1 MLFKYVIFLIISLLI
16 NLIKNS
22 EIIIP
27 FTSSLS
33 EIPKNL
39 TPNYFMDSLFKNELY
54 TNVKVGTPPQ
64 NLDLIINFEYYHLF
78 LIKDSSSYNIN
89 YKRFYSNKSSTFTN
103 LSGSEY
109 FYSDKIGFS
118 HAINSSDLFTINENI
133 TNSNFT
139 FLQVTDSITQ
149 TKIKYPGVIGLN
161 VVPNGEP
168 FHFEQ
173 GLVRQLKA
181 KNYTNNYIYTI
192 VYNNNDDFNG
202 KIIFEKNIYEEYPLD
217 NYSSCYCYTTPDY
230 IYYWGSNYVKTFYNK
245 ESLEIE
251 DILLKPE
258 LGVVLFNNNIE
269 EKLKE
274 KFFDEK
280 IKEGK
285 CYRGYNYYTFYYCD
299 IDVKIDIGVFEFSK
313 PNSPLYF
320 SLNSDDLTMQYN
332 NKVFLLIGFRP
343 TLPEKEVH
351 LGYPFFRKYDVIFD
365 QNKRT
370 YSFYNFK
377 IGKKNKENDH
387 DDIPDKKSST
397 ENADKTSGNNLILK
411 IIIIFMLTLIF
422 LSLVLLL
429 AFYIFRNIK
438 RKEKSKLLEE
448 LNEIN

>member
-1 MLFKYVIFLIISLLI
+1 LI

-39 TPNYFMDSLFKNELY
+39 TPNNFIDSLFYNELY
-54 TNVKVGTPPQ
+54 ANVKIGTPPQ
-64 NLDLIINFEYYHLF
+64 NLDLIIKFEFYHL
-78 LIKDSSSYNIN
+78 LIKDNPLDNIN
-89 YKRFYSNKSSTFTN
+89 HNRFYSNQSSTFTN
-103 LSGSEY
+103 LSKSEY
-109 FYSDKIGFS
+109 FYPETIGFT

-139 FLQVTDSITQ
+139 FLKVIDSLVQ
-149 TKIKYPGVIGLN
+149 TKIEYPGVIGLN

-173 GLVRQLKA
+173 GLVYQLKA

-192 VYNNNDDFNG
+192 VYNNNDDFKG
-202 KIIFEKNIYEEYPLD
+202 KIIFGKNIYEEYPLD
-217 NYSSCYCYTTPDY
+217 NYSSCYCYTTPEY
-230 IYYWGSNYVKTFYNK
+230 TYYWGSNYVNSFYNK
-245 ESLEIE
+245 ESLEIKN
-251 DILLKPE
+251 ILLKPE
-258 LGVVLFNNNIE
+258 LSVILFNSNIE

-274 KFFDEK
+274 KFLNDK

-285 CYRGYNYYTFYYCD
+285 CYKVYNFYTFYYCD
-299 IDVKIDIGVFEFSK
+299 IDVKIDIGTFEFSK

-320 SLNSDDLTMQYN
+320 SLNSDDLTIQYN
-332 NKVFLLIGFRP
+332 NKLFLLIGFRQ
-343 TLPEKEVH
+343 TISEKEVH

-370 YSFYNFK
+370 FGFYNFK
-377 IGKKNKENDH
+377 IGKKNKEVDH
-387 DDIPDKKSST
+387 DEIPEKK
-397 ENADKTSGNNLILK
+397 NQNKDNDKTSGDNLILK
-411 IIIIFMLTLIF
+411 IIVIFLLTIIF
-422 LSLVLLL
+422 LSLILLL